1 METWRAGDTSVERL
15 SWSSAWMARVEGW
28 WIEGV
33 DDGGNELEWETDFMP
48 LGGVEGGMLVIWMF
62 YETGLQYSL
71 DVQMERLAEELPGR
85 VHGLAIAILQQYR
98 ISTELS
104 MKLYIIPGCLSH
116 SFCLS
121 FSMKNI
127 PTLLKV
133 IASNVVSR
141 RRTCPSSST

>member
-1 METWRAGDTSVERL
+1 
-15 SWSSAWMARVEGW
+15 
-28 WIEGV
+28 
-33 DDGGNELEWETDFMP
+33 
-48 LGGVEGGMLVIWMF
+48 MF
-62 YETGLQYSL
+62 YETGLQSSL

-85 VHGLAIAILQQYR
+85 VHGLAIAILQQCG
-98 ISTELS
+98 ISTDLS

-133 IASNVVSR
+133 IASNGVSK